1 MSLDAKAVVII
12 VKFDQ
17 EKPAQ
22 GLAAQGV
29 GPSHL
34 RLHQGSGCRRWV
46 GQRREIMQRHFH
58 PQLRG
63 ECLPWQAIGVGVQLS
78 A

>member
-1 MSLDAKAVVII
+1 MSLGAEAVVII

-22 GLAAQGV
+22 WFAAQGV
-29 GPSHL
+29 GPAHL
-34 RLHQGSGCRRWV
+34 RLHQGLGCRRWV
-46 GQRREIMQRHFH
+46 RQRGEIMQRHFH

-63 ECLPWQAIGVGVQLS
+63 ECLPRQAIGVGVQLS